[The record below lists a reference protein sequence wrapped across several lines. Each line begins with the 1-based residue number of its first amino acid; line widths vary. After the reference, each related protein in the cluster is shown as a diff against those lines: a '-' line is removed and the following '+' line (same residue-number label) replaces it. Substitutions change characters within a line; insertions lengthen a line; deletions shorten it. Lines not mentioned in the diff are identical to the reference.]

1 VHFYRTVCAVHQN
14 IVSLLNNYKILFPC
28 ELLPLEQLSVCAT
41 MNVTQLSELFAKDV
55 SIHEVKAKW
64 FIL

>member
-1 VHFYRTVCAVHQN
+1 
-14 IVSLLNNYKILFPC
+14 
-28 ELLPLEQLSVCAT
+28 